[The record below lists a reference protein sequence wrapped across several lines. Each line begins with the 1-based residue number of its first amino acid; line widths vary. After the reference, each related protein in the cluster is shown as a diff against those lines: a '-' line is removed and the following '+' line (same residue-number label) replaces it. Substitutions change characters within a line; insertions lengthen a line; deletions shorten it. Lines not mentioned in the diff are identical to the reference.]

1 MSETTTTEPWMK
13 WVPVVEA
20 LLRQAYYR
28 VLSFVSFHASI
39 DESVKAIEYLTSTKG
54 MGKIYPVIPGR
65 VYRWDGAEV
74 FPGIT
79 MNVWV
84 FGSPTRKKNTVYAR
98 VGWWTLT
105 LLVKKQG
112 LAA

>member
-1 MSETTTTEPWMK
+1 MPEPWEK
-13 WVPVVEA
+13 WVPVVTA
-20 LLRQAYYR
+20 LLKQAYYR
-28 VLSFVSFHASI
+28 VLSFVSFHAPI
-39 DESVKAIEYLTSTKG
+39 DDAVKAIEHVVETEH

-74 FPGIT
+74 FPGIL

-105 LLVKKQG
+105 LFAAKK
-112 LAA
+112 